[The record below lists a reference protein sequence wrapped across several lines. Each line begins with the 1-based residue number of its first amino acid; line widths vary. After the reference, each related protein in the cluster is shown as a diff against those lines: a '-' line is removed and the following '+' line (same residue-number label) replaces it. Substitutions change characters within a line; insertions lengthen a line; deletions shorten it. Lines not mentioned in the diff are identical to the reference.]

1 MIAKIKIHL
10 NCRSNEILYFK
21 IKLVPN
27 FKMTMNR
34 SFILWVFVLTLL
46 RFHSANSQALLPE
59 ILSLAEQAD
68 LKDKWLD
75 QRLNTLIPDMMN
87 EEQMDMWLII
97 ASEYNEDPV
106 IMTMLPAT
114 WMAARRTT
122 ILVFA
127 RNKTTNQ
134 VDRWAVARYDIG
146 RFFKSAWNPD
156 KEPDQFKRLA
166 EIISDYDPARIGI
179 NTSFDFSHA
188 NGLTYTEHQLLVQ
201 ALPKKYQSR
210 LVSAERLAVNW
221 LQTRTP
227 EEIAAYQIVNRI
239 AHQIIEEGLSEKV
252 IVPGHTKTSDLQWWY
267 RQRIQ
272 ELGLQAWF
280 HPSVDVQRAD
290 RMDERGQNFASQA
303 GVDVI
308 QPGDLVHMDLGITYL
323 GLNTDTQRNAYVLRP
338 GETSPPAGLV
348 EAFKKGNRL
357 QDILT
362 SNFVTGRTGN
372 EILAM
377 SLAQAK
383 AEGLRPSIYTHP
395 LGFHGHAAGP
405 TIGMWDKQGGV
416 PGDGDYTLK
425 PYTGY
430 AIELNVTVSVP
441 EWGNKDVRI
450 MLEESAWFDGQ
461 RVHYMDGRRTSLILV
476 PRVLPE

>member
-1 MIAKIKIHL
+1 MKQILAIIILIGGHSFFQSSFSQ
-10 NCRSNEILYFK
+10 SN
-21 IKLVPN
+21 
-27 FKMTMNR
+27 
-34 SFILWVFVLTLL
+34 
-46 RFHSANSQALLPE
+46 LPE
-59 ILSLAEQAD
+59 ILPLSEQAELRD
-68 LKDKWLD
+68 RWLEN
-75 QRLNTLIPDMMN
+75 RLNTLIPDMMD

-127 RNKTTNQ
+127 KNKTTNQ
-134 VDRWAVARYDIG
+134 IDRWAVARYDIG
-146 RFFKSAWNPD
+146 RFFKSAWDPD
-156 KEPDQFKRLA
+156 QEPDQFKRLA
-166 EIISDYDPARIGI
+166 QIVAEYDPNKIGI
-179 NTSFDFSHA
+179 NTSLDFSHA
-188 NGLTYTEHQLLVQ
+188 NGLTYTEHTLLVE
-201 ALPKKYQSR
+201 ALPKKYQTR

-227 EEIAAYQIVNRI
+227 EEIAAYQIISRI
-239 AHQIIEEGLSEKV
+239 AHHIIEEGLSEKV
-252 IVPGHTKTSDLQWWY
+252 ILPGHTTTSDLQWWY
-267 RQRIQ
+267 RERIQ

-290 RMDERGQNFASQA
+290 KVDERAQNFARQA
-303 GVDVI
+303 DVDVI
-308 QPGDLVHMDLGITYL
+308 QPGDLVHMDFGITYL
-323 GLNTDTQRNAYVLRP
+323 GLNTDTQRNAYILKP
-338 GETSPPAGLV
+338 GETSPPAGLI

-362 SNFVTGRTGN
+362 SNFQTGRTGN
-372 EILAM
+372 QILAM
-377 SLAQAK
+377 SLSQAK
-383 AEGLRPSIYTHP
+383 SEGLRPSIYTHP

-416 PGDGDYTLK
+416 PGDGDYILR
-425 PYTGY
+425 PNTGY
-430 AIELNVTVSVP
+430 AIELNITSSIP

-461 RVHYMDGRRTSLILV
+461 NVRYMDGRRTSLILI
-476 PRVLPE
+476 PRVLSE

>member
-1 MIAKIKIHL
+1 MKK
-10 NCRSNEILYFK
+10 SILVLFLFGS
-21 IKLVPN
+21 LVSVGP
-27 FKMTMNR
+27 
-34 SFILWVFVLTLL
+34 VY
-46 RFHSANSQALLPE
+46 SQGILPE
-59 ILSLAEQAD
+59 ILPLSEQANVRD
-68 LKDKWLD
+68 RWLV
-75 QRLNTLIPDMMN
+75 QRLNTIVPELMDQ
-87 EEQMDMWLII
+87 EKMDMWLVI

-127 RNKTTNQ
+127 RNKATNR

-156 KEPDQFKRLA
+156 LEPDQFKRLA
-166 EIISDYDPARIGI
+166 EIITEYDPAKIGI

-188 NGLTYTEHQLLVQ
+188 NGLTHTEHTLLVQ
-201 ALPKKYQSR
+201 ALPEKYHSR
-210 LVSAERLAVNW
+210 LASAEKLAVNW
-221 LQTRTP
+221 LQIRTP
-227 EEIAAYQIVNRI
+227 EEIAAYQIISRI
-239 AHQIIEEGLSEKV
+239 AHHIIEEGLSEKV

-290 RMDERGQNFASQA
+290 KVDERGQNFANQA
-303 GVDVI
+303 DVDVI
-308 QPGDLVHMDLGITYL
+308 QPGDLVHMDFGITYL
-323 GLNTDTQRNAYVLRP
+323 GLNTDTQRNAYILKP
-338 GETSPPAGLV
+338 GETKPPAGLV
-348 EAFKKGNRL
+348 DAFKKGNRL

-362 SNFVTGRTGN
+362 SNFKSGRTGN
-372 EILAM
+372 EVLAM
-377 SLAQAK
+377 SLTQAK

-395 LGFHGHAAGP
+395 IGFHGHAAGP

-416 PGDGDYTLK
+416 PGDGDYPLIPNTAF
-425 PYTGY
+425 
-430 AIELNVTVSVP
+430 AIELNVTVGIP

-450 MLEESAWFDGQ
+450 MLEENAWFDGQ
-461 RVHYMDGRRTSLILV
+461 KVHYIDGRRTSLILV
-476 PRVLPE
+476 PRIQSE